1 MTEKQTLVVT
11 GLLVITHLSYIIV
24 MIFQNSKLKDI
35 FIKKT
40 IDQVSLKINSSFEI
54 FQKYSVPLLKKLS
67 MSKKQNTTNKFKKVQ
82 ILSY

>member
-40 IDQVSLKINSSFEI
+40 IDQVSHKINSSFEI
-54 FQKYSVPLLKKLS
+54 FQKYSLPLLKKFS
-67 MSKKQNTTNKFKKVQ
+67 MSKKQNATNKFKVKT
-82 ILSY
+82 LSY

>member
-24 MIFQNSKLKDI
+24 MILQNSKLKDI

-54 FQKYSVPLLKKLS
+54 FQKYSLPLLKKFS
-67 MSKKQNTTNKFKKVQ
+67 MSKKQNATNKFKVKT
-82 ILSY
+82 LSY